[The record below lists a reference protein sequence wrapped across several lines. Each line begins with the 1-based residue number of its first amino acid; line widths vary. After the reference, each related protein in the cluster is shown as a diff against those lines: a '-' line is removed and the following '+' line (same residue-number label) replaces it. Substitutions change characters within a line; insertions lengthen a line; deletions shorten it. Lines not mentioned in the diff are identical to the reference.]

1 MELGNKSNIFG
12 KIFSSQS
19 DRGNY
24 TSANGYQNYFISYI
38 GVNDEDIYNSEI
50 YNLNREINNRKNI
63 CLFKQN
69 ILNPDDFDIISYLK
83 NKVSKYN
90 GSVFDLDIDL
100 VKYEDINNRIKRGFD
115 ILLRQEEKSFNNDRV
130 KFNFI
135 IKVMSWIRIY
145 INPLV
150 IDYKDAPKVVVYGDI
165 KKHELYFL
173 LILYFAGFDIL
184 YINPNGL
191 SEIANIDAKKFN
203 IEITQNKIIDETIS
217 FDERVERGE
226 IVERSSIKKAYTVGA
241 QASRKISDELLNDS
255 GFIKPWQLQ
264 NRNIKTLLLSSTV
277 DEVDIYWKEPLK
289 LRPGFNFDNEIVTLP
304 VFFTKID
311 GVYRDL
317 DEYYCLL
324 DKLQIKDFSYFIDY
338 DENIR
343 PLSRPFT
350 REGYNLSFYIS
361 NTFKINQKAI
371 IKDGG
376 FSISNLSLK
385 WQETILSKVEETILS
400 DMFIEGLSK
409 DDIVRGLYTVLNMNE
424 KLIYMINS
432 FDYSNVNPK
441 LIIYIEQ
448 MKMFTKEIVF
458 LLLVLSKVGFD
469 IVIFTPGG
477 VNCVENIINSQ
488 IVDIHRLDVINYNLK
503 YKSNNYNT
511 NTSSNRNGGSWIE
524 RIFGKWSD

>member
-90 GSVFDLDIDL
+90 GSIFDLDIDL

-203 IEITQNKIIDETIS
+203 IEINQNKIIDETIS

-277 DEVDIYWKEPLK
+277 E
-289 LRPGFNFDNEIVTLP
+289 
-304 VFFTKID
+304 
-311 GVYRDL
+311 
-317 DEYYCLL
+317 
-324 DKLQIKDFSYFIDY
+324 
-338 DENIR
+338 
-343 PLSRPFT
+343 
-350 REGYNLSFYIS
+350 
-361 NTFKINQKAI
+361 
-371 IKDGG
+371 
-376 FSISNLSLK
+376 
-385 WQETILSKVEETILS
+385 
-400 DMFIEGLSK
+400 
-409 DDIVRGLYTVLNMNE
+409 
-424 KLIYMINS
+424 
-432 FDYSNVNPK
+432 
-441 LIIYIEQ
+441 
-448 MKMFTKEIVF
+448 
-458 LLLVLSKVGFD
+458 
-469 IVIFTPGG
+469 
-477 VNCVENIINSQ
+477 
-488 IVDIHRLDVINYNLK
+488 
-503 YKSNNYNT
+503 
-511 NTSSNRNGGSWIE
+511 
-524 RIFGKWSD
+524 

>member
-1 MELGNKSNIFG
+1 M
-12 KIFSSQS
+12 
-19 DRGNY
+19 
-24 TSANGYQNYFISYI
+24 
-38 GVNDEDIYNSEI
+38 
-50 YNLNREINNRKNI
+50 
-63 CLFKQN
+63 
-69 ILNPDDFDIISYLK
+69 
-83 NKVSKYN
+83 
-90 GSVFDLDIDL
+90 
-100 VKYEDINNRIKRGFD
+100 
-115 ILLRQEEKSFNNDRV
+115 
-130 KFNFI
+130 
-135 IKVMSWIRIY
+135 
-145 INPLV
+145 
-150 IDYKDAPKVVVYGDI
+150 
-165 KKHELYFL
+165 
-173 LILYFAGFDIL
+173 
-184 YINPNGL
+184 
-191 SEIANIDAKKFN
+191 
-203 IEITQNKIIDETIS
+203 
-217 FDERVERGE
+217 
-226 IVERSSIKKAYTVGA
+226 
-241 QASRKISDELLNDS
+241 
-255 GFIKPWQLQ
+255 
-264 NRNIKTLLLSSTV
+264 
-277 DEVDIYWKEPLK
+277 DIYWKEPLK

-350 REGYNLSFYIS
+350 REGYNLSFYIL

-432 FDYSNVNPK
+432 FDYANVNPK

-458 LLLVLSKVGFD
+458 LLLVLSKVGFV

-477 VNCVENIINSQ
+477 VNCA
-488 IVDIHRLDVINYNLK
+488 
-503 YKSNNYNT
+503 
-511 NTSSNRNGGSWIE
+511 
-524 RIFGKWSD
+524 